1 MNQRNMEKGLLQVM
15 VLDLILITVLVA
27 MRKYLTNELK
37 ASFTL
42 QTEGAVDFDK
52 NTVPGAWG
60 SGSHSVP
67 NWKTGGNLVFS
78 SLFLFVKDSKSTH
91 LV

>member
-1 MNQRNMEKGLLQVM
+1 MEKGLLQVM

-52 NTVPGAWG
+52 NTVPGA
-60 SGSHSVP
+60 
-67 NWKTGGNLVFS
+67 
-78 SLFLFVKDSKSTH
+78 
-91 LV
+91 